1 MKHLSKLLVVTLLLV
16 GAVSMQAQDENNPW
30 QVSFGVNAI
39 DVYPTSD
46 DNFPTQTS
54 SFGNELFN
62 ASDHWNILPSI
73 SYIGVS
79 RSVGDNLS
87 VGVRAVSYT
96 HLRAH
101 ETDSYLVC
109 RLLLEKKKNKT
120 P

>member
-87 VGVRAVSYT
+87 VGVRGS
-96 HLRAH
+96 L
-101 ETDSYLVC
+101 
-109 RLLLEKKKNKT
+109 NKIDKLGDGWLIDANCFYFNLIT
-120 P
+120 TNY